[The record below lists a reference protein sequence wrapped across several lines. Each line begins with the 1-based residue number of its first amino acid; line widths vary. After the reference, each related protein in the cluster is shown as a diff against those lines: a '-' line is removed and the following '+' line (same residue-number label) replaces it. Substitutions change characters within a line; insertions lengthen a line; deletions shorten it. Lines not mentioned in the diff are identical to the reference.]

1 MGNKN
6 NCGNEAYKISRYSHN
21 TMKGKISM
29 AKNNKMDTEVKV
41 RLYLEE
47 KGLLKKSSEEV
58 GLSMSDYI
66 RSIIFSDKKLVLL
79 TEGSEIAKSLFLI
92 RTDLEHFR
100 KCESFPQEAVEP
112 LMGTLNDVYT
122 KLYELT
128 EKLSDIHAD
137 EEGCENE

>member
-1 MGNKN
+1 
-6 NCGNEAYKISRYSHN
+6 
-21 TMKGKISM
+21 M
-29 AKNNKMDTEVKV
+29 AKNSKMDTEVKV

-112 LMGTLNDVYT
+112 LMGALNDVYT

-128 EKLSDIHAD
+128 DNLSDIHAD
-137 EEGCENE
+137 NEEVNENE

>member
-1 MGNKN
+1 
-6 NCGNEAYKISRYSHN
+6 
-21 TMKGKISM
+21 M
-29 AKNNKMDTEVKV
+29 AKNSKMDTEVKV

-112 LMGTLNDVYT
+112 LMGALNDVYT